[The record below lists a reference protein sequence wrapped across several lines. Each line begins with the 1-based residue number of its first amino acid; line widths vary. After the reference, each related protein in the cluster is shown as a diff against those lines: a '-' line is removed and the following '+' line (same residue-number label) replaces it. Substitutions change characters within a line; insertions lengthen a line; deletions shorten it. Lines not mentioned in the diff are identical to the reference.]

1 MTREAMIQ
9 EITQL
14 PDDVL
19 TAVLNLIKA
28 TGMIKPADTQLLDSE
43 SDSHKYRKAG
53 ALKGKIIL
61 HEDFDAPLEDM
72 KEYM

>member
-28 TGMIKPADTQLLDSE
+28 TGMIKQADTELLDLE
-43 SDSHKYRKAG
+43 PNSHKYRKAG